1 VTTTRVARDFTAR
14 LQADQQW
21 LLENT
26 WCSVCGAADLGMR
39 DPHEYAEDGAVYV
52 EGSCVQCGSTVRS
65 AIEVVEPNS
74 QGLPPNTSLE
84 RTRER

>member
-1 VTTTRVARDFTAR
+1 VPTSRIARDFSSR
-14 LQADQQW
+14 SHADQKW

-26 WCSVCGAADLGMR
+26 WCRACDAADLGMR
-39 DPHEYAEDGAVYV
+39 DPYEYAEDGAIYV
-52 EGSCVQCGSTVRS
+52 EGSCLRCGSSVRS
-65 AIEVVEPNS
+65 AVEVVEATS